1 IDPNRNQVLSASY
14 GDEENDH
21 QLRRCFTKEY
31 YTYAGSKKYIKKME
45 RTVAEVIGDALLN
58 TPTAKTVNTST
69 YLHYI
74 TYILLNLN
82 RIFEFNG
89 CITIKYRFYLYQG
102 VQRAREEITDILLD
116 GGRKYNKRKPK
127 NTKKNRRRERKIKE

>member
-1 IDPNRNQVLSASY
+1 MVMRKMIISL
-14 GDEENDH
+14 GDALPKNITLMQD
-21 QLRRCFTKEY
+21 Q
-31 YTYAGSKKYIKKME
+31 KKYIKKME
-45 RTVAEVIGDALLN
+45 RTVSEVIGDALLN

-102 VQRAREEITDILLD
+102 VQRARAEMTDILLD
-116 GGRKYNKRKPK
+116 GSRKYNKRKRK
-127 NTKKNRRRERKIKE
+127 NTKIERKDEVKRS